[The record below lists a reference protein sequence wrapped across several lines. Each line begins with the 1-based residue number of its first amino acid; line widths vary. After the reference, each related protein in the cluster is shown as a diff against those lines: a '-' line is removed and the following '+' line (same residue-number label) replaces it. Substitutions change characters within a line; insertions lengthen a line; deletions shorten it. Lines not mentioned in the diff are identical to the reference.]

1 MGEILARG
9 LWRWRYGVPFL
20 HPEKILYAV
29 YGELRTVDRARPS
42 HQDSFYDI
50 LLLGGSTLH
59 PDWGR
64 VEAELRD
71 QLAGHGRKNVRIFN
85 LAQPAHSSR
94 DSLLKYAAVGDSQF
108 EMVIV
113 YDGLKTHYGRE
124 ARSVIP
130 FARNIETI
138 ATLASARHDHLL
150 LMTFAAYMPSDYSLK
165 AFQEKRL
172 DYDGHREPIET
183 WGEPQNVMAAVARHN
198 EAVRALVARH
208 PEVSFVDEAALMPGS
223 ASTFDDVCHF
233 TAAGS
238 ARFVQNLVARWP

>member
-1 MGEILARG
+1 MAMGKILARG

-20 HPEKILYAV
+20 HPEN
-29 YGELRTVDRARPS
+29 GELRTVDRARPS

-108 EMVIV
+108 
-113 YDGLKTHYGRE
+113 R
-124 ARSVIP
+124 
-130 FARNIETI
+130 
-138 ATLASARHDHLL
+138 
-150 LMTFAAYMPSDYSLK
+150 
-165 AFQEKRL
+165 
-172 DYDGHREPIET
+172 DGHRLRR
-183 WGEPQNVMAAVARHN
+183 PQDPLWARG
-198 EAVRALVARH
+198 AKCDPVRAQYRDDRH
-208 PEVSFVDEAALMPGS
+208 TSVGTPWTIFSS
-223 ASTFDDVCHF
+223 
-233 TAAGS
+233 
-238 ARFVQNLVARWP
+238 